1 MAAASAIQHTPV
13 RAATPDLIVTYN
25 IGATSPDYCMSKS
38 KKPGFQKKLE
48 VDLTQMLEVCCNK
61 RPLVGLLRHHDK
73 LACLLVFVLHCL
85 CLFLFCFVFIC
96 LASLCL
102 LCPACSLSCV
112 PNAR

>member
-73 LACLLVFVLHCL
+73 LACLLVFCFALLVSVL
-85 CLFLFCFVFIC
+85 
-96 LASLCL
+96 AL
-102 LCPACSLSCV
+102 LCFHMLGFALPAVSSLLV
-112 PNAR
+112 VLRA